1 MSSDIHFPILS
12 GDFDSLELTETQ
24 KKLVD
29 ILKSFGKMSLIVSN
43 SKARFRTEKIGGLE
57 SFLYQLKK
65 MQDEHPDK
73 IDREEV
79 ERLELETR
87 YEEQEKPVGNS
98 TEILRIMLGNAQSN
112 QQFRQLV
119 DEVIKEQL
127 DLSRKRADIR
137 ALAESHQA
145 TDLGL

>member
-98 TEILRIMLGNAQSN
+98 TEILRVMLGNAHSN
-112 QQFRQLV
+112 PQFRELV

-127 DLSRKRADIR
+127 ELTRKRADNR
-137 ALAESHQA
+137 TLAESHQA

>member
-79 ERLELETR
+79 ERLELESR

>member
-29 ILKSFGKMSLIVSN
+29 ILKAFGKMSLIVSN

>member
-1 MSSDIHFPILS
+1 MSDIHFPILS
-12 GDFDSLELTETQ
+12 GDFDSLELTENQ
-24 KKLVD
+24 SKLVD
-29 ILKSFGKMSLIVSN
+29 ILKAFGKMSLIVSN
-43 SKARFRTEKIGGLE
+43 SQAKFRTEKIGGLE

-65 MQDEHPDK
+65 MQDDNPSD

-79 ERLELETR
+79 EKLELATR

-98 TEILRIMLGNAQSN
+98 TEILRVMLGNAHGN
-112 QQFRQLV
+112 PQFKQLI

-127 DLSRKRADIR
+127 DLSRKRADNR
-137 ALAESHQA
+137 QLAERHQA

>member
-1 MSSDIHFPILS
+1 MSDIHFPILS
-12 GDFDSLELTETQ
+12 GDFDSLELTENQ

-29 ILKSFGKMSLIVSN
+29 ILKAFGKMSLIVSN
-43 SKARFRTEKIGGLE
+43 SKAKFRTEKIGGLE

-65 MQDEHPDK
+65 MQNDEPDK

-98 TEILRIMLGNAQSN
+98 TEILRVLLGNAHSN
-112 QQFRQLV
+112 QQFTQLV
-119 DEVIKEQL
+119 NEVITEQL

>member
-29 ILKSFGKMSLIVSN
+29 ILKAFGKMSLIVSN

-127 DLSRKRADIR
+127 ELTRKRADNR
-137 ALAESHQA
+137 TLAESHQA